1 LTPDR
6 KEADHANGNSN
17 AEREYIAE
25 EEARVCR
32 NERRDY
38 YTVYSSTLI
47 YAGQREA
54 IEGSMLIR
62 ADPGREPPTFIYPEH
77 PRSSGL
83 QI

>member
-17 AEREYIAE
+17 EEREYIAE

-38 YTVYSSTLI
+38 YTVILKHTDVCRTTR
-47 YAGQREA
+47 GQ
-54 IEGSMLIR
+54 
-62 ADPGREPPTFIYPEH
+62 
-77 PRSSGL
+77 
-83 QI
+83 